1 MKLSLEVCSVLHRP
15 DYVSVTRCLEGCE
28 PQIFKTQFKG
38 WDDIIPVDYTR
49 TSESVRKRGVDLNV
63 SE

>member
-1 MKLSLEVCSVLHRP
+1 MNKYRS
-15 DYVSVTRCLEGCE
+15 E

-49 TSESVRKRGVDLNV
+49 TSESVRKRGVDLHV
-63 SE
+63 SIYKLNEFSI